1 MAANELNMCKWFVE
15 YEEVLRDLGINSPEL
30 IWSGDETGV
39 QNVPKEQLVVGVT
52 GTLASQT
59 VSGEQG
65 ETSTIW
71 SFVNGVGKV
80 CPPMVIHCGQHVQQ
94 YWMNDVPIGW
104 HVVAMTK
111 GYITKHKFHEFG
123 IRFVWYLKTHGLLDW
138 PHLVIV
144 DSHKSHVYNVA
155 FFDEM
160 LENNIHVLAI
170 PPHTSHIVQALDS
183 TPFVQFKQNWQRL
196 LLEYNFDNH
205 GQVLGKGDFFKVVK
219 PAWRH
224 AMTVAWIQ
232 SGFRKTGIYPV
243 NFNAIDKSK
252 FTLSEV
258 TDSKTSVVYVG
269 SFCVLTFMSVI
280 VVFGCFVNV
289 PMFKWKSTQLKMYM
303 H

>member
-1 MAANELNMCKWFVE
+1 M
-15 YEEVLRDLGINSPEL
+15 
-30 IWSGDETGV
+30 
-39 QNVPKEQLVVGVT
+39 PKEQLVVGAT
-52 GTLASQT
+52 GTPASQT

-65 ETSTIW
+65 ETSTIL

-94 YWMNDVPIGW
+94 YWMKDVLIGW
-104 HVVAMTK
+104 HVAATTK
-111 GYITKHKFHEFG
+111 DYIMKHKFHEYG
-123 IRFVWYLKTHGLLDW
+123 IRFVQYLKTRHLLDL
-138 PHLVIV
+138 PHLLIV

-155 FFDEM
+155 SFEEM

-183 TPFVQFKQNWQRL
+183 TPFVQFKQNLQRL
-196 LLEYNFDNH
+196 LLEYNFDKH
-205 GQVLGKGDFFKVVK
+205 GQVLGKSDFLKVLK
-219 PAWRH
+219 PAWSH
-224 AMTVAWIQ
+224 AMTVSQIQ

-243 NFNAIDKSK
+243 NFNAIDKNK
-252 FTLSEV
+252 FTPSEV

-289 PMFKWKSTQLKMYM
+289 SMFKQKSTQPKMYM
-303 H
+303 Y